1 MENKQFPQSKNDNND
16 IKVQLAFNYNIK
28 LKIHEKMTLSELRN
42 EISKNY
48 FISEDEYEIFIGENK
63 IDNESNKVHVL
74 KLFEK
79 YNSNNINIKTYK
91 NIFDLQNKLDSYD
104 NFLTKNI
111 SLKTEE
117 INLLNKEYENLI
129 NDLNNI

>member
-1 MENKQFPQSKNDNND
+1 MENKQFPQSKDDNND

-28 LKIHEKMTLSELRN
+28 LKMHEKLTLSELRN

-63 IDNESNKVHVL
+63 I
-74 KLFEK
+74 
-79 YNSNNINIKTYK
+79 
-91 NIFDLQNKLDSYD
+91 D